1 MKKDY
6 NSIKELNQYVAE
18 NIKVLPKET
27 YQSIIDDFD
36 LRFTHESTKIEGNTL
51 SIAEVKT
58 LLVDKVSIGGK
69 DLRELYEVTNNEKAY
84 RIIKSRLEEGAAL
97 DEELIKDV
105 HQVVMENI
113 LEGGLYRSYNVRI
126 TGADFS
132 PPDWTEVRTAMKWF
146 MSDFETKKS
155 DLNPIELASYVHA
168 EFVRIHPFQDG
179 NGRTARLLLNFMLMK
194 AGYQPVII
202 EAKDRPIYYESL
214 NNFAVTGN
222 LESFYEFILDKE
234 KLILEDL
241 QSEVCKVMKQQK
253 IYRKQQKI

>member
-1 MKKDY
+1 MTHYDE
-6 NSIKELNQYVAE
+6 IKQLNDFVKE
-18 NIKVLPKET
+18 NIDKLPKET

-58 LLVDKVSIGGK
+58 LLVDKISIGGK
-69 DLRELYEVTNNEKAY
+69 DLRELYEVTNNEKAF
-84 RIIKSRLEEGAAL
+84 RLIKSRLEEGAAL
-97 DEELIKDV
+97 NEELIKDI

-113 LEGGLYRSYNVRI
+113 LEGGLYRNYNVRI
-126 TGADFS
+126 TGAGFT
-132 PPDWTEVRTAMKWF
+132 PPDWTEVRNNMKWF
-146 MSDFETKKS
+146 MVDFEAIKS
-155 DLNPIELASYVHA
+155 NLDPIELASFVHA

-194 AGYQPVII
+194 AGFQPVII

-214 NNFAVTGN
+214 NEYAVADN
-222 LESFYEFILDKE
+222 LESFYSFVLDKE

-241 QSEVCKVMKQQK
+241 KSEIDKVRNRGKS
-253 IYRKQQKI
+253 R

>member
-6 NSIKELNQYVAE
+6 NSIKELNQYVSE

-27 YQSIIDDFD
+27 YQSIVDDFD
-36 LRFTHESTKIEGNTL
+36 LKFTHESTKIEGNTL

-58 LLVDKVSIGGK
+58 LLVDRVSIGGK

-84 RIIKSRLEEGAAL
+84 RLIKSRLKEGAAL
-97 DEELIKDV
+97 DEELIKDI

-126 TGADFS
+126 TGAGFT
-132 PPDWTEVRTAMKWF
+132 PPDWTEVRNNMKWF
-146 MSDFETKKS
+146 MADFESKKS
-155 DLNPIELASYVHA
+155 DLNPIEIAAFIHA

-202 EAKDRPIYYESL
+202 EAKDRPVYYESL
-214 NNFAVTGN
+214 NDYAAAGN
-222 LESFYEFILDKE
+222 LDSFYNLILDKE

-241 QSEVCKVMKQQK
+241 NSEIDKVKNRGK
-253 IYRKQQKI
+253 TH

>member
-1 MKKDY
+1 MKNDY
-6 NSIKELNQYVAE
+6 NLIKELNEFVSE
-18 NIKVLPKET
+18 NTKILPKET
-27 YQSIIDDFD
+27 YQSIVDDFD

-69 DLRELYEVTNNEKAY
+69 DLRELYEVTNNQKAY
-84 RIIKSRLEEGAAL
+84 SLIKSRLEENAAL
-97 DEELIKDV
+97 DDELIKDI

-113 LEGGLYRSYNVRI
+113 HEGGLYRSYNVRI
-126 TGADFS
+126 TGVDFT
-132 PPDWTEVRTAMKWF
+132 PPDWTEVRNNMKWF
-146 MSDFETKKS
+146 MSDYDTKKPT
-155 DLNPIELASYVHA
+155 LNPIELAAFIHA

-202 EAKDRPIYYESL
+202 EAKDRPVYYESL
-214 NNFAVTGN
+214 NDYAVTGN
-222 LESFYEFILDKE
+222 LKSFYNLVMDKE

-241 QSEVCKVMKQQK
+241 KSEIDKVKK
-253 IYRKQQKI
+253 INKCR

>member
-6 NSIKELNQYVAE
+6 NSIKELNYYVAE
-18 NIKVLPKET
+18 NIDKLPKET
-27 YQSIIDDFD
+27 YQSIVDDFD

-58 LLVDKVSIGGK
+58 LLVDKISIGGK
-69 DLRELYEVTNNEKAY
+69 DLRELYEVTNNQKAY
-84 RIIKSRLEEGAAL
+84 KLIKNRLEEGAAL
-97 DEELIKDV
+97 DEELIKDI

-126 TGADFS
+126 TGADFT

-146 MSDFETKKS
+146 MADFEFKKS
-155 DLNPIELASYVHA
+155 DLNSIELASYVHA

-214 NNFAVTGN
+214 NDYAAAGN
-222 LESFYEFILDKE
+222 LENFYSFILNKE
-234 KLILEDL
+234 KFILEDL
-241 QSEVCKVMKQQK
+241 KSEIYKVKNRGK
-253 IYRKQQKI
+253 SR

>member
-18 NIKVLPKET
+18 NIKILPKET
-27 YQSIIDDFD
+27 YQSIVDDFD

-69 DLRELYEVTNNEKAY
+69 ELRELYEVTNNEKAY
-84 RIIKSRLEEGAAL
+84 RLIKSRLEEGAAL
-97 DEELIKDV
+97 DEELIKDI
-105 HQVVMENI
+105 HQVVMDNI
-113 LEGGLYRSYNVRI
+113 IEGGLYRSYNVRI
-126 TGADFS
+126 TGADFT

-146 MSDFETKKS
+146 MADLEAKKS

-194 AGYQPVII
+194 ADYQPVII

-214 NNFAVTGN
+214 NDFAVTGN
-222 LESFYEFILDKE
+222 LESFCNLVLDKE

-241 QSEVCKVMKQQK
+241 KSEIDKVKNRGK
-253 IYRKQQKI
+253 TR

>member
-6 NSIKELNQYVAE
+6 NSIKELNQYVAK

-27 YQSIIDDFD
+27 YQSIVDDFD
-36 LRFTHESTKIEGNTL
+36 IRFTHESTKIEGNTL

-69 DLRELYEVTNNEKAY
+69 ELRELYEVTNNEKAY
-84 RIIKSRLEEGAAL
+84 RLIKNRLEEGAAL
-97 DEELIKDV
+97 DEEFIKDI

-126 TGADFS
+126 TGADFI
-132 PPDWTEVRTAMKWF
+132 PPDWTEVRNNMKWF
-146 MSDFETKKS
+146 MADYDAKKS
-155 DLNPIELASYVHA
+155 TLNPVELAAFVHA

-202 EAKDRPIYYESL
+202 EAKDRPVYYEIL
-214 NNFAVTGN
+214 NDFAVTGN
-222 LESFYEFILDKE
+222 LERFYNLILDKE

-241 QSEVCKVMKQQK
+241 KSEINKVKNINK
-253 IYRKQQKI
+253 SI

>member
-6 NSIKELNQYVAE
+6 NSIKELNYYVAE

-58 LLVDKVSIGGK
+58 LLVDKISIGGK
-69 DLRELYEVTNNEKAY
+69 DLRELYEVTNNEKAF
-84 RIIKSRLEEGAAL
+84 RLIKSRLEEGAAL
-97 DEELIKDV
+97 DEELIKDI

-113 LEGGLYRSYNVRI
+113 LEGGLYRNYNVRI
-126 TGADFS
+126 TGADFI

-146 MSDFETKKS
+146 MADFESKKS
-155 DLNPIELASYVHA
+155 DLNSIELASYVHA

-202 EAKDRPIYYESL
+202 EAKDRPVYYESL
-214 NNFAVTGN
+214 NDYAATGSLENFYN
-222 LESFYEFILDKE
+222 LVLDKE
-234 KLILEDL
+234 KIILEDL
-241 QSEVCKVMKQQK
+241 KSEIDKVKSRGE
-253 IYRKQQKI
+253 IH

>member
-1 MKKDY
+1 MTHYDE
-6 NSIKELNQYVAE
+6 IKQLNDFVKE
-18 NIKVLPKET
+18 NIDKLPKET

-69 DLRELYEVTNNEKAY
+69 DLRELYEVTNNQKAY
-84 RIIKSRLEEGAAL
+84 KLIKNRLEEGAAL
-97 DEELIKDV
+97 NEELIKDI

-113 LEGGLYRSYNVRI
+113 LEGGLYRNYNVRI
-126 TGADFS
+126 TGAGFT
-132 PPDWTEVRTAMKWF
+132 PPDWTEVRNNMKWF
-146 MSDFETKKS
+146 MSDFEAKKS
-155 DLNPIELASYVHA
+155 ALNSIELAAFVHA

-214 NNFAVTGN
+214 NDYAVTGN
-222 LESFYEFILDKE
+222 LESFYSLVLDKE
-234 KLILEDL
+234 KIILEDL
-241 QSEVCKVMKQQK
+241 KSEIDKVKNINK
-253 IYRKQQKI
+253 SR

>member
-1 MKKDY
+1 MTYDEIRK
-6 NSIKELNQYVAE
+6 LNNFVAE
-18 NIKVLPKET
+18 NIDKLPKET
-27 YQSIIDDFD
+27 YQSIVDDFD

-69 DLRELYEVTNNEKAY
+69 DLRELYEVTNNQKAY
-84 RIIKSRLEEGAAL
+84 KLIKSRLEESAAL
-97 DEELIKDV
+97 DEELIKDI

-126 TGADFS
+126 TGADFT

-146 MSDFETKKS
+146 MSDYDTKKPT
-155 DLNPIELASYVHA
+155 LNPVELAAFVHA

-202 EAKDRPIYYESL
+202 EAKDRPVYYESL
-214 NNFAVTGN
+214 NEYAVTDN
-222 LESFYEFILDKE
+222 LDSFYSFILDKE
-234 KLILEDL
+234 KIVLEDL
-241 QSEVCKVMKQQK
+241 KSEVLKVMKRQK
-253 IYRKQQKI
+253 I

>member
-6 NSIKELNQYVAE
+6 HSIKELNQYVAE

-27 YQSIIDDFD
+27 YQSIVDDFD

-69 DLRELYEVTNNEKAY
+69 DLRELYEVTNNEKAF
-84 RIIKSRLEEGAAL
+84 RLIKSRLEEGAAL
-97 DEELIKDV
+97 DEELIKDI

-113 LEGGLYRSYNVRI
+113 LEGGLYRNYNVRI
-126 TGADFS
+126 TGADFI

-146 MSDFETKKS
+146 MADFESKKS
-155 DLNPIELASYVHA
+155 DLNSIELASYVHA

-202 EAKDRPIYYESL
+202 EAKDRPVYYESL
-214 NNFAVTGN
+214 NDYAAAGSLENFYN
-222 LESFYEFILDKE
+222 LVLDKE

-241 QSEVCKVMKQQK
+241 KSEIDSVKN
-253 IYRKQQKI
+253 RGETH

>member
-1 MKKDY
+1 MAYDEIRK
-6 NSIKELNQYVAE
+6 LNDFVKE
-18 NIKVLPKET
+18 NIDKLPKET
-27 YQSIIDDFD
+27 YQSIVDDFD

-69 DLRELYEVTNNEKAY
+69 DLRELYEVTNNQKAY
-84 RIIKSRLEEGAAL
+84 RLIKSRLEQGAAL

-113 LEGGLYRSYNVRI
+113 IEGGLYRSYNVRI
-126 TGADFS
+126 TGADFT

-146 MSDFETKKS
+146 MADFESKKF
-155 DLNPIELASYVHA
+155 DLNPIELAAFIHA

-194 AGYQPVII
+194 AGYQPVIV

-214 NNFAVTGN
+214 NEYAVTDN
-222 LESFYEFILDKE
+222 LDSFYSFILDKE
-234 KLILEDL
+234 KIVLEDL
-241 QSEVCKVMKQQK
+241 KSEVLKVMKQQK
-253 IYRKQQKI
+253 I

>member
-1 MKKDY
+1 MR
-6 NSIKELNQYVAE
+6 ILNFDVIRKLNEYVAE
-18 NIKVLPKET
+18 NIDKLPKET
-27 YQSIIDDFD
+27 YQSIVDDFD

-84 RIIKSRLEEGAAL
+84 RLIKSRLEQGAAL

-146 MSDFETKKS
+146 MADFEAKKA
-155 DLNPIELASYVHA
+155 DLNPIELAAFIHA

-202 EAKDRPIYYESL
+202 EANDRPTYYESL

-222 LESFYEFILDKE
+222 LESFYNLVLDKE

-241 QSEVCKVMKQQK
+241 KSEIDIVKN
-253 IYRKQQKI
+253 RGETH

>member
-1 MKKDY
+1 MTHYDE
-6 NSIKELNQYVAE
+6 IKQLNDFVKE
-18 NIKVLPKET
+18 NIDKLPKET

-69 DLRELYEVTNNEKAY
+69 DLRELYEVTNNQKAY
-84 RIIKSRLEEGAAL
+84 KLIKNRLEEGAAL
-97 DEELIKDV
+97 NEELIKDI

-113 LEGGLYRSYNVRI
+113 LEGGLYRNYNVRI
-126 TGADFS
+126 TGAGFT
-132 PPDWTEVRTAMKWF
+132 PPDWTEVRNNMKWF
-146 MSDFETKKS
+146 MADFESKKS
-155 DLNPIELASYVHA
+155 DLNAIELASYVHA

-202 EAKDRPIYYESL
+202 EAKDRPVYYESL
-214 NNFAVTGN
+214 NDYAAAGN
-222 LESFYEFILDKE
+222 LENFYSFILDKE
-234 KLILEDL
+234 KFILEDL
-241 QSEVCKVMKQQK
+241 KSEIYKVKNRGK
-253 IYRKQQKI
+253 SR

>member
-1 MKKDY
+1 MTHYDE
-6 NSIKELNQYVAE
+6 IKQLNDFVKE
-18 NIKVLPKET
+18 NIDKLPKET
-27 YQSIIDDFD
+27 YQSIVDDFD

-69 DLRELYEVTNNEKAY
+69 DLRELYEVTNNEKAF
-84 RIIKSRLEEGAAL
+84 RLIKSRLEEGAAL
-97 DEELIKDV
+97 DEELIKDI

-113 LEGGLYRSYNVRI
+113 LEGGLYRNYNVRI
-126 TGADFS
+126 TGAGFT

-146 MSDFETKKS
+146 MADFESKKS
-155 DLNPIELASYVHA
+155 DLNAIELASYVHA

-214 NNFAVTGN
+214 NDYAAAGN
-222 LESFYEFILDKE
+222 LENFYSFILNKE
-234 KLILEDL
+234 KFILEDL
-241 QSEVCKVMKQQK
+241 KSEIYKVKNRGK
-253 IYRKQQKI
+253 SR

>member
-1 MKKDY
+1 MIHYDE
-6 NSIKELNQYVAE
+6 IKQLNDFVKE
-18 NIKVLPKET
+18 NIDKLPKET
-27 YQSIIDDFD
+27 YQSIVDDFD

-69 DLRELYEVTNNEKAY
+69 DLREIYEVTNNEKAY
-84 RIIKSRLEEGAAL
+84 RLIKSRLEESAAL
-97 DEELIKDV
+97 DEELIKDI

-113 LEGGLYRSYNVRI
+113 IDGGLYRNYNVRI
-126 TGADFS
+126 TGADFT

-146 MSDFETKKS
+146 MADYDTKKTT
-155 DLNPIELASYVHA
+155 LNPIELASYVHA
-168 EFVRIHPFQDG
+168 DFVRIHPFQDG

-214 NNFAVTGN
+214 NDYAVTGN
-222 LESFYEFILDKE
+222 LESFYNLVLDKE

-241 QSEVCKVMKQQK
+241 KSEIDK
-253 IYRKQQKI
+253 IKKNNISR

>member
-6 NSIKELNQYVAE
+6 NSIKELNQYVSE

-27 YQSIIDDFD
+27 YQSIVDDFD

-69 DLRELYEVTNNEKAY
+69 DLRELYEVTNNQKAY
-84 RIIKSRLEEGAAL
+84 KLIKSRLKEGAAL
-97 DEELIKDV
+97 DEELIKDI

-113 LEGGLYRSYNVRI
+113 IDGGLYRSYNVRI
-126 TGADFS
+126 TGADFT

-146 MSDFETKKS
+146 MSDYDTKKS
-155 DLNPIELASYVHA
+155 TLNPVELASYVHA

-194 AGYQPVII
+194 AGFQPVII

-214 NNFAVTGN
+214 NEYAAAGSLENFYN
-222 LESFYEFILDKE
+222 LVLDKE

-241 QSEVCKVMKQQK
+241 KSEIDKVKN
-253 IYRKQQKI
+253 RG

>member
-1 MKKDY
+1 MTNYDEIRK
-6 NSIKELNQYVAE
+6 LNDFVKE
-18 NIKVLPKET
+18 NIDKLPKET

-69 DLRELYEVTNNEKAY
+69 DLRELYEVTNNQKAY
-84 RIIKSRLEEGAAL
+84 KLIKSRLEEGAAL
-97 DEELIKDV
+97 DEELIKDI

-113 LEGGLYRSYNVRI
+113 LEGGLYRNYNVRI
-126 TGADFS
+126 TGADFT
-132 PPDWTEVRTAMKWF
+132 PPDWTEVRNDMKWF
-146 MSDFETKKS
+146 MADYDTKKPT
-155 DLNPIELASYVHA
+155 LNPIELASFVHA

-214 NNFAVTGN
+214 NDYAVTGN
-222 LESFYEFILDKE
+222 LESFYNLVLDKE
-234 KLILEDL
+234 KIILEDL
-241 QSEVCKVMKQQK
+241 KSEIYKVKNRGK
-253 IYRKQQKI
+253 SR

>member
-1 MKKDY
+1 MTRYDE
-6 NSIKELNQYVAE
+6 IKQLNDFVKE
-18 NIKVLPKET
+18 NIDKLPKET
-27 YQSIIDDFD
+27 YQSIVDDFD

-69 DLRELYEVTNNEKAY
+69 DLRELYEVTNNQKAY
-84 RIIKSRLEEGAAL
+84 KLIKSRLEENAAL
-97 DEELIKDV
+97 DEELIKDI

-113 LEGGLYRSYNVRI
+113 IDGGLYRSYNVRI
-126 TGADFS
+126 TGADFT

-146 MSDFETKKS
+146 MADFESKKS
-155 DLNPIELASYVHA
+155 DLNSIELAAFVHA

-202 EAKDRPIYYESL
+202 EAKDRPVYYESL
-214 NNFAVTGN
+214 NDYAAAGN
-222 LESFYEFILDKE
+222 LESFYNLILDKE

-241 QSEVCKVMKQQK
+241 KSEIDKVKNRGK
-253 IYRKQQKI
+253 SR

>member
-6 NSIKELNQYVAE
+6 NSIKELNDFVAE
-18 NIKVLPKET
+18 NIDKLPKET
-27 YQSIIDDFD
+27 YQSIVDDFD

-84 RIIKSRLEEGAAL
+84 KLIKSRLEEGAAL
-97 DEELIKDV
+97 DEELIKDI

-126 TGADFS
+126 TGADFT

-146 MSDFETKKS
+146 MADYDTKKTT
-155 DLNPIELASYVHA
+155 LNPVELASYVHA

-202 EAKDRPIYYESL
+202 EAKDRPVYYESL
-214 NNFAVTGN
+214 NDYAAAGN
-222 LESFYEFILDKE
+222 LDSFYNLILDKE

-241 QSEVCKVMKQQK
+241 KSEIDKVKNRGK
-253 IYRKQQKI
+253 TR

>member
-6 NSIKELNQYVAE
+6 NSIKELNQYVSE

-27 YQSIIDDFD
+27 YQSIVDDFD

-69 DLRELYEVTNNEKAY
+69 DLRELYEVTNNQKAY
-84 RIIKSRLEEGAAL
+84 SLIKNRLEEGAAL
-97 DEELIKDV
+97 DEELIKDI

-126 TGADFS
+126 TGADFT
-132 PPDWTEVRTAMKWF
+132 PPDWTEVRNNMKWF
-146 MSDFETKKS
+146 MSDFEAKKS
-155 DLNPIELASYVHA
+155 DLNSIELAAFVHA

-179 NGRTARLLLNFMLMK
+179 NGRIARLLLNFMLMK

-202 EAKDRPIYYESL
+202 EAKDRPVYYESL
-214 NNFAVTGN
+214 NDFAVTGDLKN
-222 LESFYEFILDKE
+222 FYSFILDKE

-241 QSEVCKVMKQQK
+241 KSEIDKVKNRGK
-253 IYRKQQKI
+253 TH

>member
-1 MKKDY
+1 MTHYDE
-6 NSIKELNQYVAE
+6 IKQLNEFVAE
-18 NIKVLPKET
+18 NIDKLPKET
-27 YQSIIDDFD
+27 YQSIVDDFD

-58 LLVDKVSIGGK
+58 LLVDKISIGGK
-69 DLRELYEVTNNEKAY
+69 DLRELYEVTNNQKAY
-84 RIIKSRLEEGAAL
+84 KLIKSRLEEGAEL
-97 DEELIKDV
+97 DEELIKDI

-113 LEGGLYRSYNVRI
+113 IEGGLYRSYNVRI
-126 TGADFS
+126 TGASFT

-146 MSDFETKKS
+146 MADFEAKKS
-155 DLNPIELASYVHA
+155 DLNSIELASYVHA

-214 NNFAVTGN
+214 NDYAVTGN
-222 LESFYEFILDKE
+222 LESFYSLVLDKE
-234 KLILEDL
+234 KIILEDL
-241 QSEVCKVMKQQK
+241 KSEIDKVKNINK
-253 IYRKQQKI
+253 SR

>member
-1 MKKDY
+1 MIHYDE
-6 NSIKELNQYVAE
+6 IKQLNDFVKE
-18 NIKVLPKET
+18 NIDKLPKET
-27 YQSIIDDFD
+27 YQSIVDDFD

-69 DLRELYEVTNNEKAY
+69 DLREIYEVTNNEKAY
-84 RIIKSRLEEGAAL
+84 RLIKSRLEESAAL
-97 DEELIKDV
+97 DEELIKDI

-113 LEGGLYRSYNVRI
+113 IDGGLYRSYNVRI
-126 TGADFS
+126 TGADFT

-146 MSDFETKKS
+146 MSDYDTKKPT
-155 DLNPIELASYVHA
+155 LNPIELAAFVHA

-214 NNFAVTGN
+214 NDYAVTGN
-222 LESFYEFILDKE
+222 LESFYNLVLDKE

-241 QSEVCKVMKQQK
+241 KSEIDK
-253 IYRKQQKI
+253 IKKNNISR

>member
-1 MKKDY
+1 MKNDY
-6 NSIKELNQYVAE
+6 NLIKELNQYVSE

-27 YQSIIDDFD
+27 YQSIVDDFD

-69 DLRELYEVTNNEKAY
+69 DLRELYEVTNNQKAY
-84 RIIKSRLEEGAAL
+84 KLIKSRLEENAAL
-97 DEELIKDV
+97 DEELIKDI

-126 TGADFS
+126 TGADFT
-132 PPDWTEVRTAMKWF
+132 PPDWTEVRNNMNWF
-146 MSDFETKKS
+146 MSDYDTKKPT
-155 DLNPIELASYVHA
+155 LNSIELASYVHA
-168 EFVRIHPFQDG
+168 EFVRIHPFKDG

-202 EAKDRPIYYESL
+202 EAKDRPVYYETL
-214 NNFAVTGN
+214 NDFGVTGN
-222 LESFYEFILDKE
+222 LESFYKFILDKE
-234 KLILEDL
+234 KFILEDL
-241 QSEVCKVMKQQK
+241 KSEIYKVKK
-253 IYRKQQKI
+253 INKNR

>member
-1 MKKDY
+1 MTYDEIRK
-6 NSIKELNQYVAE
+6 LNNFVAE
-18 NIKVLPKET
+18 NIDKLPKET
-27 YQSIIDDFD
+27 YQSIVDDFD

-69 DLRELYEVTNNEKAY
+69 DLRELYEVTNNQKAY
-84 RIIKSRLEEGAAL
+84 KLIKSRLEESAAL
-97 DEELIKDV
+97 DEELIKDI

-126 TGADFS
+126 TGADFT

-146 MSDFETKKS
+146 MSDYDTKKPT
-155 DLNPIELASYVHA
+155 LNPIELAAFVHA

-214 NNFAVTGN
+214 NDYAVTGD
-222 LESFYEFILDKE
+222 LESFYSFILDKE
-234 KLILEDL
+234 KIVLEDL
-241 QSEVCKVMKQQK
+241 KSEVLKVMKRQK
-253 IYRKQQKI
+253 I

>member
-1 MKKDY
+1 MTHYDE
-6 NSIKELNQYVAE
+6 IKQLNDFVKE
-18 NIKVLPKET
+18 NIDKLPKET
-27 YQSIIDDFD
+27 YQSIVDDFD

-69 DLRELYEVTNNEKAY
+69 DLRELYEVTNNEKAF
-84 RIIKSRLEEGAAL
+84 RLIKSRLEEGAAL
-97 DEELIKDV
+97 DEELIKDI

-113 LEGGLYRSYNVRI
+113 LEGGLYRNYNVRI
-126 TGADFS
+126 TGAGFT
-132 PPDWTEVRTAMKWF
+132 PPDWTEVRNAMKWF
-146 MSDFETKKS
+146 MADFESKKS
-155 DLNPIELASYVHA
+155 DLNAIELASYVHA

-214 NNFAVTGN
+214 NDYAAAGN
-222 LESFYEFILDKE
+222 LENFYSFILNKE
-234 KLILEDL
+234 KFILEDL
-241 QSEVCKVMKQQK
+241 KSEIYKVKNRGK
-253 IYRKQQKI
+253 SR